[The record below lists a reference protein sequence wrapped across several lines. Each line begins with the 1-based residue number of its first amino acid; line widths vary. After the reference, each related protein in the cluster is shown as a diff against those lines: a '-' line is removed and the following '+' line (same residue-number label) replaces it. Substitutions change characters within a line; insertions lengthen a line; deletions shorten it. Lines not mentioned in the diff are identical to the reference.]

1 LAGFNLLVSCHALER
16 SVRTSTSPRSGA
28 AAGYFLGGTTSEHG
42 LTLTKVGGVPKIPS
56 SSPSYRWRAAAKR
69 LFDIA
74 FATTALAALA
84 PLLIGLAIA
93 IRWSGPGPVLF
104 RQWRVGRNGMP
115 FQILKFRTMH
125 HGLADETGL
134 LQTEPNDPRVTR
146 LGAFMR
152 QKSLDELPQLINVL
166 RGEMSVVGPRPHAA
180 GMLAGGVPY
189 EALVPYYHLRAV
201 VRPGITGWAQANGLR
216 GPTTDARAARARVD
230 HDIAYIQNQSPL
242 LDLRIIALTIKQ
254 EFLTGSGL

>member
-1 LAGFNLLVSCHALER
+1 M
-16 SVRTSTSPRSGA
+16 RTSTSPQSGA
-28 AAGYFLGGTTSEHG
+28 AADYFLGGTTSEHG
-42 LTLTKVGGVPKIPS
+42 LTLTKIGGVPTLPNA
-56 SSPSYRWRAAAKR
+56 SPGSWWRAAAKR
-69 LFDIA
+69 VFDLG

-104 RQWRVGRNGMP
+104 RQWRIGRNGVP

-125 HGLADETGL
+125 HGLTDESGL
-134 LQTEPNDPRVTR
+134 HQTQANDPRVTR

-152 QKSLDELPQLINVL
+152 QKSLDELPQLFNVL
-166 RGEMSVVGPRPHAA
+166 RGEMSVVGPRPHAI
-180 GMLAGGVPY
+180 GMLAAGMPY
-189 EALVPYYHLRAV
+189 ETLVPYYHMRAV
-201 VRPGITGWAQANGLR
+201 VLPGITGWAQANGLR

-242 LDLRIIALTIKQ
+242 LDLKIIALTIRR